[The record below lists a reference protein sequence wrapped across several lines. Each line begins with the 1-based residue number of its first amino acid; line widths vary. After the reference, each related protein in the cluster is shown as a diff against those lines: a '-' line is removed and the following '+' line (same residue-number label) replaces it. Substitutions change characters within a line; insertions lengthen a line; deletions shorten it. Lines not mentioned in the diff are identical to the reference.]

1 MYRMFF
7 IARNN
12 LVKKKSDVITLII
25 LIMLSTLLL
34 YISISVLRLTPQVID
49 TVCDEV
55 NTADVFFASPC
66 PKTGEI
72 KSVLNSM
79 ENIRQIEYSEGVEL
93 TAKYHK
99 DGTEEKETVFL
110 IEPIETVGEVCK
122 IPDVGDGKKY
132 QTILLPYYMKAGENI
147 AEGDHLYL
155 ALGDT
160 EYEFEVG
167 GFVEDSLFSTPLN
180 ISVFRC
186 YITEEYYKDI
196 LAAESKVREM
206 ITYIYK
212 MKIDD
217 KISSRDFA
225 AEMSGRLSQEV
236 LELADYMNLAI
247 NIETMKV
254 GVSFLSNIGMGIML
268 AFSVIL
274 ICIALIIAWCSIKN
288 FIDGNLKNLG
298 ILMTS
303 GYTKWQLMGSTCTE
317 MLLLSVTGVCLGLIA
332 GGLLNKTVGTLVS
345 SLIGLRWN
353 QPYDSSTAVSVFV
366 LVNVVVLLVTM
377 LSGRIYGRIEILEAL
392 RGGIKTHNFR
402 GNPIPLVKFPLP
414 QPLALGIKNILG
426 EKRKNA
432 AIMGVVALLGFAS
445 SIGFALMQ
453 NFGSDNQALIEMMGV
468 ELGTVLLSGSGI
480 EEAGKQMETWDEVR
494 KVLYYD
500 NRSVKLTAGEEQI
513 VITCDFWKDPE
524 QNEYTVLVEGRRPK
538 YDNEIVVT
546 ANVAEQLGV
555 KAGDIIYVEGDQE
568 KKDYMISGVSQQ
580 MENLGLKA
588 TMTMGGA
595 ARINGSSVVN
605 QIRIYTEEDCAY
617 EQIEKKIRAEFPDL
631 DITDLHKNMEIVL
644 SSVKAAMTILCA
656 VFVTITVV
664 IVMLTIILLVKTK
677 TTREWKQYGVYKALG
692 FTTGELIVQI
702 QMSSLP
708 VFLVGAILGAVMSV
722 YLLNPLLEVCL
733 GSAGIVQSS
742 LTVHAGWLI
751 LSVAIIMAVSAG
763 MSFLCAYRVRKVEPV
778 KMLTEEG

>member
-1 MYRMFF
+1 MLF

-12 LVKKKSDVITLII
+12 LVKKKSDVITLIMLI
-25 LIMLSTLLL
+25 LISTLLL
-34 YISISVLRLTPQVID
+34 YISISVLKRTPQVID

-55 NTADVFFASPC
+55 NTADVFFASAC
-66 PKTGEI
+66 PETGEI

-79 ENIRQIEYSEGVEL
+79 ENVRQIEYSEGVEL
-93 TAKYHK
+93 TAKYYK
-99 DGTEEKETVFL
+99 EGMEEKETVFL
-110 IEPIETVGEVCK
+110 IEPIETAGEVCK
-122 IPDVGDGKKY
+122 IPDVGDSKKY
-132 QTILLPYYMKAGENI
+132 QTILLPYYMKVGENI

-155 ALGDT
+155 TLGDA
-160 EYEFEVG
+160 EYKFEVG
-167 GFVEDSLFSTPLN
+167 GFVEDPLFSTPLN
-180 ISVFRC
+180 INVFRC
-186 YITEEYYKDI
+186 YIAEECYKDI
-196 LAAESKVREM
+196 LDAEPKVREM

-212 MKIDD
+212 IKVDD

-225 AEMSGRLSQEV
+225 ADMSGRLSQEV
-236 LELADYMNLAI
+236 PELADYMNLAL
-247 NIETMKV
+247 NIDTMKV

-268 AFSVIL
+268 VFSVVL
-274 ICIALIIAWCSIKN
+274 VCIALIIAWCSIKN

-303 GYTKWQLMGSTCTE
+303 GYTKGQLMGSTCTE
-317 MLLLSVTGVCLGLIA
+317 MLLLSVTGSCFGLVV
-332 GGLLNKTVGTLVS
+332 GGLLNKPVGTLVS

-353 QPYDSSTAVSVFV
+353 QPFDSSTAVMVFA
-366 LVNVVVLLVTM
+366 LVNVVVLFVTV

-402 GNPIPLVKFPLP
+402 GNPMPLVKCPLP

-432 AIMGVVALLGFAS
+432 AIMGIVTLLGFAT

-468 ELGTVLLSGSGI
+468 ELGTVLLSGQGI

-524 QNEYTVLVEGRRPK
+524 QNEYTTLVEGRRPK

-568 KKDYMISGVSQQ
+568 KKDYLISGISQQ

-605 QIRIYTEEDCAY
+605 QIRIYTEDDCAY
-617 EQIEKKIRAEFPDL
+617 EQIEKKIRTEFPDL
-631 DITDLHKNMEIVL
+631 DITDIHKNMEIVL
-644 SSVKAAMTILCA
+644 TSVKAAMTLLCA
-656 VFVTITVV
+656 VFVIITVV

-677 TTREWKQYGVYKALG
+677 ITREWKQYGVYKALG
-692 FTTGELIVQI
+692 FTTGELILQI

-708 VFLVGAILGAVMSV
+708 VFLAGAVIGAIMSV
-722 YLLNPLLEVCL
+722 YLLNPLVQICL
-733 GSAGIVQSS
+733 SSAGIVQSS
-742 LTVHAGWLI
+742 LTVHAGWLV

-763 MSFLCAYRVRKVEPV
+763 TSFLCAYRVRKVEPV
-778 KMLTEEG
+778 KMLTEE